1 MQRCWTCYTHK
12 KQRLR
17 ITVEITYTS
26 HVCRSYNQ
34 SLFVLTYIYQDQI
47 HMQHRR
53 SDDEWH
59 SDIRPDCLAHTVRGQ
74 VV

>member
-1 MQRCWTCYTHK
+1 
-12 KQRLR
+12 
-17 ITVEITYTS
+17 
-26 HVCRSYNQ
+26 
-34 SLFVLTYIYQDQI
+34 
-47 HMQHRR
+47 MQHRR